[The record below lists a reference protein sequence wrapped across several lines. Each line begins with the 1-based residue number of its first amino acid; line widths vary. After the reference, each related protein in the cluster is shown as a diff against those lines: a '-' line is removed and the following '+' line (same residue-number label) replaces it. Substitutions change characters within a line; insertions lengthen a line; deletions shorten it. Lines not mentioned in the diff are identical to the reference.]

1 MCLHTGPSDACAAK
15 TVHRDLSEAGK
26 QALLDKHNAL
36 RAKVA
41 RGEETNGPQPAAANM
56 KKLVWNEELAVI
68 AQRWAD
74 QCIFEHDTNRE
85 KTDGVW
91 VGQNLYLHG
100 SSTQY
105 TYEELMTKI
114 PGESGDGW
122 YNEVVSP
129 GFNPNNVDPF
139 VFDSGAGHYTML
151 IWADTDEVGCGYT
164 YYKEQVGPF
173 LAYKSLM
180 VCNYAKG
187 GNAAGKPMYKIGA
200 ACSQCDDG
208 YTCESDLCVKQ

>member
-1 MCLHTGPSDACAAK
+1 MYFSHLWSERSKNYLTQFPSRNTLYMSIQGPSDACAAK

-105 TYEELMTKI
+105 TYEE
-114 PGESGDGW
+114 
-122 YNEVVSP
+122 
-129 GFNPNNVDPF
+129 VDH
-139 VFDSGAGHYTML
+139 DHNLYLSAHHEL
-151 IWADTDEVGCGYT
+151 
-164 YYKEQVGPF
+164 
-173 LAYKSLM
+173 
-180 VCNYAKG
+180 
-187 GNAAGKPMYKIGA
+187 
-200 ACSQCDDG
+200 
-208 YTCESDLCVKQ
+208 